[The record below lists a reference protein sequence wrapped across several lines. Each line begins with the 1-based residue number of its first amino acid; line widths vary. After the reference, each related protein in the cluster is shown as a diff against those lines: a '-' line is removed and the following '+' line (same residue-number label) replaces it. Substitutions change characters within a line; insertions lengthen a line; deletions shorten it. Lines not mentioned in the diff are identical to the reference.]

1 MVRTSLLQF
10 GQYVTEFTKYSASKT
25 GDGHSPMGTDDVA
38 NYNVTECLRDQRT
51 VTLRAVRPDD
61 KGLIIDGLNNVSAE
75 SIYRRFLMTKKE
87 ITPQGLKQ
95 ATEVDFVNVVALVAV
110 VEKEGNA
117 RIAGGGR
124 YIRTGPSGGGQ
135 RAEVAFLVGDAFQG
149 LGIAS
154 RIFKHLVAIAR
165 DSGITQFEAEVLP
178 SNEAMFKVFAR
189 SGLPLTRTATRDT
202 VNVVMELTRNGRAE
216 SRTHGC

>member
-1 MVRTSLLQF
+1 
-10 GQYVTEFTKYSASKT
+10 
-25 GDGHSPMGTDDVA
+25 MGTDDIR
-38 NYNVTECLRDQRT
+38 NYNVTERIRDQRT
-51 VTLRAVRPDD
+51 VTIRAVRPDD
-61 KGLIIDGLNNVSAE
+61 KGLIIDAVTNVSSE

-95 ATEVDFVNVVALVAV
+95 VTEVDFFNVVALVV
-110 VEKEGNA
+110 LLEKDGDA
-117 RIAGGGR
+117 QIVGGGR
-124 YIRTGPSGGGQ
+124 YIRTGPSGNGQ
-135 RAEVAFLVGDAFQG
+135 RAEVAFLIGDAFQG

-189 SGLPLTRTATRDT
+189 SGIPVTRAASGGS
-202 VNVVMELTRNGRAE
+202 VHVLMELTRE
-216 SRTHGC
+216 EQK